1 MIALVLPE
9 KLLDWDAFE
18 KRLAVFKHLVE
29 LFREL
34 DELSCSVEIDETSVL
49 YSV

>member
-9 KLLDWDAFE
+9 TLPDWDAFE

-34 DELSCSVEIDETSVL
+34 DELSCNVKIDETSVL